1 MSSDSQPTS
10 IQEACGQHQH
20 VEPLPDRGAHQEE
33 NLEVLVRLNGQWAER
48 AMSTHHT
55 SEWSWTARRARCTGS
70 RAERPCLD
78 AGAGLNLHP
87 GEWARTAKRYIRKN
101 GEETS

>member
-55 SEWSWTARRARCTGS
+55 SEWS
-70 RAERPCLD
+70 LD
-78 AGAGLNLHP
+78 SSESPVHRQQGGKALP
-87 GEWARTAKRYIRKN
+87 
-101 GEETS
+101 